1 MNLNALEDF
10 LLVATHGGL
19 RKASRAS
26 GRSKATLSRRMA
38 DLEEALGVR
47 LLERGSNRLILTE
60 AGHTLLARAEDPMR
74 EVEEAL
80 TSAREGLATPRGR
93 LRIAAPLLFSQLALG
108 QLGARFL
115 AAYPDVQLDVVA
127 QDRAVDLVEEHF
139 DVAIR
144 VNPREDSMLVGRCFA
159 KDRLVIAAAPS
170 MKMPR
175 AGKAGKPVP
184 LPAVVLSS
192 YASEPWPIDRSRLVI
207 DPQPVMRASSLLIVR
222 DAALAG
228 VGVAM
233 LPRSIIGSRLKS
245 GELVQWGT
253 TGKPVDLWALHTSR
267 RLPSAKVR
275 AFVDFMGDQY
285 PDGELVLQ
293 DCESPRVLRRLPL
306 LREWSHEQV
315 YEVFP

>member
-19 RKASRAS
+19 GKASRAS
-26 GRSKATLSRRMA
+26 GRSKATLSRRIA

-47 LLERGSNRLILTE
+47 LLERGANRLILTE
-60 AGHTLLARAEDPMR
+60 AGQLLVARAEDPMR
-74 EVEEAL
+74 EVAEAV
-80 TSAREGLATPRGR
+80 TAAREGPAKPRGR
-93 LRIAAPLLFSQLALG
+93 LRIAAPLLFSQLAFG
-108 QLGARFL
+108 RLGARFL
-115 AAYPDVQLDVVA
+115 AAYPEVQLDVVA

-144 VNPREDSMLVGRCFA
+144 VNPREDSTLVGRCFA

-170 MKMPR
+170 IRMPR

-184 LPAVVLSS
+184 VPAVVLSS
-192 YASEPWPIDRSRLVI
+192 YASGPWSIDRSRLVV
-207 DPQPVMRASSLLIVR
+207 DPQPVMRASSLLTVR

-228 VGVAM
+228 VGAAV
-233 LPRSIIGSRLKS
+233 LPRSIIGSRLQS

-253 TGKPVDLWALHTSR
+253 TGNVVELWALHTSR

-275 AFVDFMGDQY
+275 AFVDFMRDQY

-293 DCESPRVLRRLPL
+293 G
-306 LREWSHEQV
+306 
-315 YEVFP
+315 

>member
-19 RKASRAS
+19 GKASRAS
-26 GRSKATLSRRMA
+26 GRSKATLSRRIA
-38 DLEEALGVR
+38 DLEETLGVR
-47 LLERGSNRLILTE
+47 LLERGANRLILTE
-60 AGHTLLARAEDPMR
+60 AGQLLMARAEDPMR
-74 EVEEAL
+74 EVGEAV
-80 TSAREGLATPRGR
+80 TAAREGPARPRGR
-93 LRIAAPLLFSQLALG
+93 LRIAAPLLFAQTAFG

-115 AAYPDVQLDVVA
+115 EAYPEVQLEVVA

-144 VNPREDSMLVGRCFA
+144 VNPREDSTLVGRCFA
-159 KDRLVIAAAPS
+159 RDRLVIAAAPS
-170 MKMPR
+170 IRMPR

-184 LPAVVLSS
+184 VPAVVLSS
-192 YASEPWPIDRSRLVI
+192 YASGPWSIDRSRLVI

-245 GELVQWGT
+245 GELVQWVT
-253 TGKPVDLWALHTSR
+253 TGNVVELWALHTSR

-275 AFVDFMGDQY
+275 AFMDFMSDQY
-285 PDGELVLQ
+285 PDGEFVLQ
-293 DCESPRVLRRLPL
+293 G
-306 LREWSHEQV
+306 
-315 YEVFP
+315 

>member
-19 RKASRAS
+19 GKASRAS
-26 GRSKATLSRRMA
+26 GRSKATLSRRIA

-47 LLERGSNRLILTE
+47 LLERGSHRLVLTE
-60 AGHTLLARAEDPMR
+60 AGQLLSARADDPMR
-74 EVEEAL
+74 EVGEAV
-80 TSAREGLATPRGR
+80 TTVREGLAGPRGR
-93 LRIAAPLLFSQLALG
+93 LRVAAPLLFSQLAFG

-115 AAYPDVQLDVVA
+115 ADYPDVQLDVVA

-144 VNPREDSMLVGRCFA
+144 VNPREDSTLVGRCFA
-159 KDRLVIAAAPS
+159 RDRMVVVAVPS
-170 MKMPR
+170 IKKPR
-175 AGKAGKPVP
+175 AGKAGKPVQV
-184 LPAVVLSS
+184 PAVVLSS
-192 YASEPWPIDRSRLVI
+192 DAGEPWPIDRSRLAI

-228 VGVAM
+228 VGVAL
-233 LPRSIIGSRLKS
+233 LPRSIIGSMLKS

-253 TGKPVDLWALHTSR
+253 TGKLVELWALHTSR

-275 AFVDFMGDQY
+275 AFVDFMRDQY

-293 DCESPRVLRRLPL
+293 R
-306 LREWSHEQV
+306 
-315 YEVFP
+315 

>member
-10 LLVATHGGL
+10 LLVAAHGGL
-19 RKASRAS
+19 GKASRAS
-26 GRSKATLSRRMA
+26 GRSKATLSRRIA

-74 EVEEAL
+74 EVGEAVIA
-80 TSAREGLATPRGR
+80 AREGFAKPRGR
-93 LRIAAPLLFSQLALG
+93 LRIAAPLLFSQLAFG

-144 VNPREDSMLVGRCFA
+144 VNPHEDSTLVGRCFA

-170 MKMPR
+170 IKMPR

-184 LPAVVLSS
+184 VPAVVLSS
-192 YASEPWPIDRSRLVI
+192 YASGPWPIDRSRLVI
-207 DPQPVMRASSLLIVR
+207 DPQPVLRASSLLIVR

-228 VGVAM
+228 VGVAV
-233 LPRSIIGSRLKS
+233 LPRSIIGSRLER

-253 TGKPVDLWALHTSR
+253 TGNVVELWALHTSR

-275 AFVDFMGDQY
+275 AFVDFMRDQY

-293 DCESPRVLRRLPL
+293 G
-306 LREWSHEQV
+306 
-315 YEVFP
+315 